1 MNSLEKFKYWE
12 CKAKYDLETARVML
26 QSGRYLYVAF
36 MAQQAAEKLVKGLYV
51 LYIDREPTRT
61 HNIWL
66 IFKGLMEMEQFGH
79 EAGNHVFDKAQEYKP
94 FFSDLLFYY
103 ISERYPDYKQQ
114 LSSNITEARAK
125 EVLNK
130 TEEVFVWLQSLSQ
143 FKK

>member
-12 CKAKYDLETARVML
+12 SKATYDLETARVML
-26 QSGRYLYVAF
+26 QTGRYLYVTF
-36 MAQQAAEKLVKGLYV
+36 MAQQATEKLVKGLYV
-51 LYIDREPTRT
+51 LYINREPART

-66 IFKGLMEMEQFGH
+66 IFKGLMEEEQFK
-79 EAGNHVFDKAQEYKP
+79 EIGNYTFVKAQEYKP
-94 FFSDLLFYY
+94 LFSDLLFYY
-103 ISERYPDYKQQ
+103 IAERYPDYKRQ
-114 LSSNITEARAK
+114 LSSNITETRAK